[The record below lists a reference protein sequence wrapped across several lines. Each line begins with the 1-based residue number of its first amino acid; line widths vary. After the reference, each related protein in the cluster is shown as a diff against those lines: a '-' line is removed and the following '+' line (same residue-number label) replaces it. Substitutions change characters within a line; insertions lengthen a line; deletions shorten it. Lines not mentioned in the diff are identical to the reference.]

1 MRKDCLATKDGN
13 ISGIRIQDYYEK
25 TLEQMSTQK
34 IIDSLEYST
43 TGLVSR
49 KWLWKDKSLIVGVI

>member
-13 ISGIRIQDYYEK
+13 ISGIQHRILRK
-25 TLEQMSTQK
+25 TLEQISTQK

-43 TGLVSR
+43 TGLGFEQ
-49 KWLWKDKSLIVGVI
+49 WLWKDKSLIVGVI